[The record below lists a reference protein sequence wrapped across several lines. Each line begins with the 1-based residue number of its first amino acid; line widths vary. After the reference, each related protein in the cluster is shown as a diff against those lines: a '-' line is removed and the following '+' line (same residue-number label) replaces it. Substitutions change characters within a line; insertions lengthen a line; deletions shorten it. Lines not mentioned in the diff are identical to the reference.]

1 MSVPAQ
7 DQQYENFIIRY
18 KQNIQGVPEYQPDE
32 TFQIINDLFGVLY
45 VPMREIPELQ
55 LNSYSYSS
63 IPRCYTYMDTG
74 ALSASGV
81 TRLHGHPYLKLK
93 GSGTLVAIIDSGI
106 DYLHP
111 AFHRGM
117 TSKIL
122 SIWDQELDGGMTEKI
137 PFGREFTRVEIEQ
150 ALSAENPWE
159 VVPSMDKSGHGT
171 GVAATAAGYSIE
183 KEGFSGAAP
192 EAELVIVKLKQAK
205 RYLRDFYLLP
215 QDADIYQEDDIM
227 LAIAYVL
234 RVAAENQKPLSICI
248 GLGSSMGAHQGEGP
262 LNEYINSIAAFSQNA
277 VSVSAGNEGTARHHY
292 MKTLTAVNMR
302 DTIELRVGEK
312 ESTRGFM
319 LEFWGDSPNFYSM
332 MIQSPAGEQLS
343 VSTSLKNSTQE
354 LSFVFVETKVLVNY
368 VPIERRTGN
377 TLIFI
382 RFLHPAAG
390 IWKFL
395 VEGRIPGESRF
406 HIWLPV
412 RGMISDDTYFLE
424 PSPEYTITSPGDAAD
439 AMTATAY
446 QYRDNSLYVQ
456 ASRGYNTE
464 NVVKPDFAAP
474 GVDILTAS
482 NRAGAEFVP
491 ETGTSL
497 AAAQTAGM
505 AALLFEWS
513 LIRENEPYFTG
524 NSIKNYLSR
533 GAVRDLNLSYPNQEW
548 GYGEDVIIRLQSNK
562 ASKINGFRTFFLSRN
577 QTFLL
582 GF

>member
-1 MSVPAQ
+1 MSIPAQ
-7 DQQYENFIIRY
+7 NQQYENFIIRY
-18 KQNIQGVPEYQPDE
+18 KQNIEGVPEYQPDE
-32 TFQIINDLFGVLY
+32 RFQIINDLFGVLY

-122 SIWDQELDGGMTEKI
+122 SIWDQELESGLTERI
-137 PFGREFTRVEIEQ
+137 PFGREFNRGEIEQ

-171 GVAATAAGYSIE
+171 EVAATAAGYSIE

-192 EAELVIVKLKQAK
+192 EAELVVVKLKQAK
-205 RYLRDFYLLP
+205 RYLRDLYLLP
-215 QDADIYQEDDIM
+215 QEADIYQEDDIM

-277 VSVSAGNEGTARHHY
+277 VSVPAGNEGTARHHY
-292 MKTLTAVNMR
+292 MKTLSAANIK

-332 MIQSPAGEQLS
+332 TIQSPTGEQLS
-343 VSTSLKNSTQE
+343 ISTSLKNSTQE
-354 LSFVFVETKVLVNY
+354 LYFVFVETKVLVNY

-382 RFLHPAAG
+382 RFLHPSAG

-482 NRAGAEFVP
+482 IGAGAEFAP
-491 ETGTSL
+491 ATGTSL

-548 GYGEDVIIRLQSNK
+548 GYGRLDLYH
-562 ASKINGFRTFFLSRN
+562 TFE
-577 QTFLL
+577 LL
-582 GF
+582 T

>member
-32 TFQIINDLFGVLY
+32 RFQIINDLFGVLY

-122 SIWDQELDGGMTEKI
+122 SIWDQELESGLTERI
-137 PFGREFTRVEIEQ
+137 PFGREFNRGEIEQ

-171 GVAATAAGYSIE
+171 EVAATAAGYSIE

-192 EAELVIVKLKQAK
+192 EAELVVVKLKQAK
-205 RYLRDFYLLP
+205 RYLRDLYLLP
-215 QDADIYQEDDIM
+215 QEADIYQEDDIM

-277 VSVSAGNEGTARHHY
+277 VSVPAGNEGTARHHY
-292 MKTLTAVNMR
+292 MKTLSAANIK

-332 MIQSPAGEQLS
+332 TIQSPTGEQLS
-343 VSTSLKNSTQE
+343 ISTSLKNSTQE
-354 LSFVFVETKVLVNY
+354 LYFVFVETKVLVNY

-382 RFLHPAAG
+382 RFLHPAVG

-395 VEGRIPGESRF
+395 VGERIPGESRF
-406 HIWLPV
+406 HMWLPV

-424 PSPEYTITSPGDAAD
+424 PSPEYTVTSPGDAAD
-439 AMTATAY
+439 AMTVTAY

-482 NRAGAEFVP
+482 IGAGAEFAP
-491 ETGTSL
+491 ATGTSL

-524 NSIKNYLSR
+524 NSVKNYLSR
-533 GAVRDLNLSYPNQEW
+533 GAVRDLNLIYPNPEW
-548 GYGEDVIIRLQSNK
+548 GYGRLDLYH
-562 ASKINGFRTFFLSRN
+562 TFE
-577 QTFLL
+577 LL
-582 GF
+582 T

>member
-171 GVAATAAGYSIE
+171 GVAATA
-183 KEGFSGAAP
+183 
-192 EAELVIVKLKQAK
+192 ELVIVKLKQAK

-332 MIQSPAGEQLS
+332 TIQSPAGEQLS

-382 RFLHPAAG
+382 RFLHPAVG

-395 VEGRIPGESRF
+395 VGERIPGESRF
-406 HIWLPV
+406 HMWLPV

-424 PSPEYTITSPGDAAD
+424 PSPEYTVTSPGDAAD
-439 AMTATAY
+439 AMTVTAY

-482 NRAGAEFVP
+482 IGAGAEFAP
-491 ETGTSL
+491 ATGTSL
-497 AAAQTAGM
+497 AAAQTAGI

-524 NSIKNYLSR
+524 NSVKNYLSR
-533 GAVRDLNLSYPNQEW
+533 GAVRDLNLIYPNPEW
-548 GYGEDVIIRLQSNK
+548 GYGRLDLYH
-562 ASKINGFRTFFLSRN
+562 TFE
-577 QTFLL
+577 LL
-582 GF
+582 T

>member
-1 MSVPAQ
+1 MSIPAQ
-7 DQQYENFIIRY
+7 NQQYENFIIRY
-18 KQNIQGVPEYQPDE
+18 KQNIEGVPEYQPDE
-32 TFQIINDLFGVLY
+32 RFQIINDLFGVLY
-45 VPMREIPELQ
+45 VPIQEIPELA

-63 IPRCYTYMDTG
+63 IQRCYTYMDTG

-122 SIWDQELDGGMTEKI
+122 SIWDQELEGGMTERI
-137 PFGREFTRVEIEQ
+137 PFGREFNRGEIEQ

-171 GVAATAAGYSIE
+171 EVAATAAGYSIE

-192 EAELVIVKLKQAK
+192 EAELVVVKLKQAK
-205 RYLRDFYLLP
+205 RYLRDLYLLP
-215 QDADIYQEDDIM
+215 QEADIYQEDDIM

-277 VSVSAGNEGTARHHY
+277 VSVPAGNEGTARHHY
-292 MKTLTAVNMR
+292 MKTLSAANIK

-332 MIQSPAGEQLS
+332 TIQSPTGEQLS
-343 VSTSLKNSTQE
+343 VSTSLKNNTQE

-382 RFLHPAAG
+382 RFLHPAVG

-395 VEGRIPGESRF
+395 VGERIPGESRF
-406 HIWLPV
+406 HMWLPV

-424 PSPEYTITSPGDAAD
+424 PSPEYTVTSPGDAAD
-439 AMTATAY
+439 AMTVTAY

-482 NRAGAEFVP
+482 IGAGAEFAP
-491 ETGTSL
+491 ATGTSL

-524 NSIKNYLSR
+524 NSVKNYLSR
-533 GAVRDLNLSYPNQEW
+533 GAVRDLNLIYPNPEW
-548 GYGEDVIIRLQSNK
+548 GYGRLDLYH
-562 ASKINGFRTFFLSRN
+562 TFE
-577 QTFLL
+577 LL
-582 GF
+582 T

>member
-382 RFLHPAAG
+382 RFLHPAVG

-395 VEGRIPGESRF
+395 VEERISGESRF
-406 HIWLPV
+406 HMWLPV

-424 PSPEYTITSPGDAAD
+424 PSPEYTVTSPGDAAD
-439 AMTATAY
+439 AMTVTAY

-482 NRAGAEFVP
+482 IGAGAEFAP
-491 ETGTSL
+491 ATGTSL
-497 AAAQTAGM
+497 AAAQTAGI

-524 NSIKNYLSR
+524 NSVKNYLSR

-548 GYGEDVIIRLQSNK
+548 GYGRLDLYH
-562 ASKINGFRTFFLSRN
+562 TFE
-577 QTFLL
+577 LL
-582 GF
+582 T

>member
-1 MSVPAQ
+1 MSIPAQ
-7 DQQYENFIIRY
+7 NQQYENFIIRY
-18 KQNIQGVPEYQPDE
+18 KQNMQGIPEYQPDE
-32 TFQIINDLFGVLY
+32 RFQIINDLFGVLY
-45 VPMREIPELQ
+45 VPMQEIPELE

-122 SIWDQELDGGMTEKI
+122 SIWDQELESGLTERI
-137 PFGREFTRVEIEQ
+137 PFGREFNRGEIEQ

-171 GVAATAAGYSIE
+171 EVAATAAGYSIE

-192 EAELVIVKLKQAK
+192 EAELVVVKLKQAK
-205 RYLRDFYLLP
+205 RYLRDLYLLP
-215 QDADIYQEDDIM
+215 QEADIYQEDDIM

-277 VSVSAGNEGTARHHY
+277 VSVPAGNEGTARHHY
-292 MKTLTAVNMR
+292 MKTLSAANIK

-332 MIQSPAGEQLS
+332 TIQSPTGEQLS
-343 VSTSLKNSTQE
+343 ISTSLKNSTQE
-354 LSFVFVETKVLVNY
+354 LYFVFVETKVLVNY

-382 RFLHPAAG
+382 RFLHPAVG

-395 VEGRIPGESRF
+395 VGERIPGESRF
-406 HIWLPV
+406 HMWLPV

-424 PSPEYTITSPGDAAD
+424 PSPEYTVTSPGDAAD
-439 AMTATAY
+439 AMTVTAY

-482 NRAGAEFVP
+482 IGAGAEFAP
-491 ETGTSL
+491 ATGTSL

-524 NSIKNYLSR
+524 NSVKNYLSR
-533 GAVRDLNLSYPNQEW
+533 GAVRDLNLIYPNPEW
-548 GYGEDVIIRLQSNK
+548 GYGRLDLYH
-562 ASKINGFRTFFLSRN
+562 TFE
-577 QTFLL
+577 LL
-582 GF
+582 T

>member
-1 MSVPAQ
+1 MSIPAQ
-7 DQQYENFIIRY
+7 NQQYENFIIRY
-18 KQNIQGVPEYQPDE
+18 KQNIEGVPEYQPDE
-32 TFQIINDLFGVLY
+32 RFQIINDLFGVLY
-45 VPMREIPELQ
+45 VPIQEISELA

-122 SIWDQELDGGMTEKI
+122 SIWDQELESGLTERI
-137 PFGREFTRVEIEQ
+137 PFGREFNRGEIEQ

-171 GVAATAAGYSIE
+171 EVAATAAGYSIE
-183 KEGFSGAAP
+183 KESFSGAAP
-192 EAELVIVKLKQAK
+192 EAELVVVKLKQAK
-205 RYLRDFYLLP
+205 RYLRDLYLLP
-215 QDADIYQEDDIM
+215 QEADIYQEDDIM

-277 VSVSAGNEGTARHHY
+277 VSVPAGNEGTARHHY
-292 MKTLTAVNMR
+292 MKTLSAANIK

-332 MIQSPAGEQLS
+332 TIQSPTGEQLS
-343 VSTSLKNSTQE
+343 ISTSLKNSTQE
-354 LSFVFVETKVLVNY
+354 LYFVFVETKVLVNY

-382 RFLHPAAG
+382 RFLHPAVG

-395 VEGRIPGESRF
+395 VGERIPGESRF
-406 HIWLPV
+406 HMWLPV

-424 PSPEYTITSPGDAAD
+424 PSPEYTVTSPGDAAD
-439 AMTATAY
+439 AMTVTAY

-482 NRAGAEFVP
+482 IGAGAEFAP
-491 ETGTSL
+491 ATGTSL
-497 AAAQTAGM
+497 ATAQTAGM

-524 NSIKNYLSR
+524 NSVKNYLSR
-533 GAVRDLNLSYPNQEW
+533 GAVRDLNLIYPNPEW
-548 GYGEDVIIRLQSNK
+548 GYGRLDLYH
-562 ASKINGFRTFFLSRN
+562 TFE
-577 QTFLL
+577 LL
-582 GF
+582 T

>member
-1 MSVPAQ
+1 MSIPAQ
-7 DQQYENFIIRY
+7 NQQYENFIIRY
-18 KQNIQGVPEYQPDE
+18 KQNIEGVPEYQPDE
-32 TFQIINDLFGVLY
+32 RFQIINDLFGVLY
-45 VPMREIPELQ
+45 VPIQEIPELA

-122 SIWDQELDGGMTEKI
+122 SIWDQELEGGMTEKI
-137 PFGREFTRVEIEQ
+137 PFGREFNRGEIEQ

-171 GVAATAAGYSIE
+171 EVAATAAGYSIE

-192 EAELVIVKLKQAK
+192 EAELVVVKLKQAK
-205 RYLRDFYLLP
+205 RYLRDLYLLP
-215 QDADIYQEDDIM
+215 QEADIYQEDDIM

-262 LNEYINSIAAFSQNA
+262 LNEYINSIVAFSQNA
-277 VSVSAGNEGTARHHY
+277 VSVPAGNEGTARHHY
-292 MKTLTAVNMR
+292 MKTLSAANIK

-332 MIQSPAGEQLS
+332 TIQSPTGEQLS
-343 VSTSLKNSTQE
+343 ISTSLKNNTQE

-382 RFLHPAAG
+382 RFLHPAVG

-395 VEGRIPGESRF
+395 VGERIPGESRF
-406 HIWLPV
+406 HMWLPV

-424 PSPEYTITSPGDAAD
+424 PSPEYTVTSPGDAAD
-439 AMTATAY
+439 AMTVTAY

-456 ASRGYNTE
+456 AMVDMYVRNYIDMNDQMVDEYVLMDSSRLGKDLILALGCVADDPLSVSEKLFHYLE
-464 NVVKPDFAAP
+464 DLYMQDKLRQVRAAIHAL
-474 GVDILTAS
+474 GIILLS
-482 NRAGAEFVP
+482 ED
-491 ETGTSL
+491 S
-497 AAAQTAGM
+497 
-505 AALLFEWS
+505 
-513 LIRENEPYFTG
+513 
-524 NSIKNYLSR
+524 YL
-533 GAVRDLNLSYPNQEW
+533 
-548 GYGEDVIIRLQSNK
+548 EDMECCKGIVK
-562 ASKINGFRTFFLSRN
+562 ASFLAGVFVGMKSEMEKLRGN
-577 QTFLL
+577 VEQE
-582 GF
+582 

>member
-1 MSVPAQ
+1 MSIPAQ
-7 DQQYENFIIRY
+7 NQQYENFIIRY
-18 KQNIQGVPEYQPDE
+18 KQNIEGVPEYQPDE
-32 TFQIINDLFGVLY
+32 RFQIINDLFGVLY

-122 SIWDQELDGGMTEKI
+122 SIWDQELEGGMTEKI
-137 PFGREFTRVEIEQ
+137 PFGREFNRGEIEQ

-171 GVAATAAGYSIE
+171 EVAATAAGYSIE

-192 EAELVIVKLKQAK
+192 EAELVVVKLKQAK
-205 RYLRDFYLLP
+205 RYLRGLYLLP
-215 QDADIYQEDDIM
+215 QEADIYQEDDIM

-262 LNEYINSIAAFSQNA
+262 LNEYINSIVAFSQNA
-277 VSVSAGNEGTARHHY
+277 VSVPAGNEGTARHHY
-292 MKTLTAVNMR
+292 MKTLSAANIK

-332 MIQSPAGEQLS
+332 TIQSPTGEQLS
-343 VSTSLKNSTQE
+343 ISTSLKNNTQE

-382 RFLHPAAG
+382 RFLHPAVG

-395 VEGRIPGESRF
+395 VGERIPGESRF
-406 HIWLPV
+406 HMWLPV

-424 PSPEYTITSPGDAAD
+424 PSPEYTVTSPGDAAD
-439 AMTATAY
+439 AMTVTAY

-482 NRAGAEFVP
+482 IGAGAEFAP
-491 ETGTSL
+491 ATGTSL
-497 AAAQTAGM
+497 AAAQTAGI

-524 NSIKNYLSR
+524 NSVKNYLSR
-533 GAVRDLNLSYPNQEW
+533 GAVRDLNLIYPNPEW
-548 GYGEDVIIRLQSNK
+548 GYGRLDLYH
-562 ASKINGFRTFFLSRN
+562 TFE
-577 QTFLL
+577 LL
-582 GF
+582 T

>member
-1 MSVPAQ
+1 MSIPAQ
-7 DQQYENFIIRY
+7 NQQYENFIIRY
-18 KQNIQGVPEYQPDE
+18 KQNIEGVPEYQPDE
-32 TFQIINDLFGVLY
+32 RFQIINDLFGVLY
-45 VPMREIPELQ
+45 VPIQEIPELA

-122 SIWDQELDGGMTEKI
+122 SIWDQELEGGMTEKI
-137 PFGREFTRVEIEQ
+137 PFGREFNRGEIEQ

-171 GVAATAAGYSIE
+171 EVAATAAGYSIE

-192 EAELVIVKLKQAK
+192 EAELVVVKLKQAK
-205 RYLRDFYLLP
+205 RYLRDLYLLP
-215 QDADIYQEDDIM
+215 QEADIYQEDDIM

-262 LNEYINSIAAFSQNA
+262 LNEYINSIVAFSQNA
-277 VSVSAGNEGTARHHY
+277 VSVPAGNEGTARHHY
-292 MKTLTAVNMR
+292 MKTLSAANIK

-332 MIQSPAGEQLS
+332 TIQSPTGEQLS
-343 VSTSLKNSTQE
+343 ISTSLKNNTQE

-382 RFLHPAAG
+382 RFLHPAVG

-395 VEGRIPGESRF
+395 
-406 HIWLPV
+406 
-412 RGMISDDTYFLE
+412 DA
-424 PSPEYTITSPGDAAD
+424 ITV
-439 AMTATAY
+439 TAY

-482 NRAGAEFVP
+482 IGAGAEFAP
-491 ETGTSL
+491 ATGTSL
-497 AAAQTAGM
+497 AAAQTAGI

-524 NSIKNYLSR
+524 NSVKNYLSR
-533 GAVRDLNLSYPNQEW
+533 GAVRDLNLIYPNPEW
-548 GYGEDVIIRLQSNK
+548 GYGRLDLYH
-562 ASKINGFRTFFLSRN
+562 TFE
-577 QTFLL
+577 LL
-582 GF
+582 T

>member
-1 MSVPAQ
+1 MSIPAQ
-7 DQQYENFIIRY
+7 NQQYENFIIRY
-18 KQNIQGVPEYQPDE
+18 KQNIEGVPEYQPDE
-32 TFQIINDLFGVLY
+32 RFQIINDLFGVLY
-45 VPMREIPELQ
+45 VPIQEIPELA
-55 LNSYSYSS
+55 LNSYSYLP
-63 IPRCYTYMDTG
+63 IPRCYTYMVTG

-122 SIWDQELDGGMTEKI
+122 SIWDQELESGLTERI
-137 PFGREFTRVEIEQ
+137 PFGREFNRGEIEQ

-171 GVAATAAGYSIE
+171 EVAATAAGYSIE

-192 EAELVIVKLKQAK
+192 EAELVVVKLKQAK
-205 RYLRDFYLLP
+205 RYLRDLYLLP
-215 QDADIYQEDDIM
+215 QEADIYQEDDIM

-277 VSVSAGNEGTARHHY
+277 VSVPAGNEGTARHHY
-292 MKTLTAVNMR
+292 MKTLSAANIK

-332 MIQSPAGEQLS
+332 TIQSPTGEQLS
-343 VSTSLKNSTQE
+343 ISTSLKNSTQE
-354 LSFVFVETKVLVNY
+354 LYFVFVETKVLVNY

-382 RFLHPAAG
+382 RFLHPAVG

-395 VEGRIPGESRF
+395 VGERIPGESRF
-406 HIWLPV
+406 HMWLPV

-424 PSPEYTITSPGDAAD
+424 PSPEYTVTSPGDAAD
-439 AMTATAY
+439 AMTVTAY

-482 NRAGAEFVP
+482 IGAGAEFAP
-491 ETGTSL
+491 ATGTSL

-524 NSIKNYLSR
+524 NSVKNYLSR
-533 GAVRDLNLSYPNQEW
+533 GAVRDLNLIYPNPEW
-548 GYGEDVIIRLQSNK
+548 GYGRLDLYH
-562 ASKINGFRTFFLSRN
+562 TFE
-577 QTFLL
+577 LL
-582 GF
+582 T

>member
-1 MSVPAQ
+1 MSIPAQ
-7 DQQYENFIIRY
+7 NQQYENFIIRY
-18 KQNIQGVPEYQPDE
+18 KQNIEGVPEYQPDE
-32 TFQIINDLFGVLY
+32 RFQIINDLFGVLY
-45 VPMREIPELQ
+45 VPIQEISELA

-122 SIWDQELDGGMTEKI
+122 SIWDQELESGLTERI
-137 PFGREFTRVEIEQ
+137 PFGREFNRGEIEQ

-171 GVAATAAGYSIE
+171 EVAATAAGYSIE

-192 EAELVIVKLKQAK
+192 EAELVVVKLKQAK
-205 RYLRDFYLLP
+205 RYLRDLYLLP
-215 QDADIYQEDDIM
+215 QEADIYQEDDIM

-277 VSVSAGNEGTARHHY
+277 VSVPAGNEGTARHHY
-292 MKTLTAVNMR
+292 MKTLSAANIK

-332 MIQSPAGEQLS
+332 TIQSPTGEQLS
-343 VSTSLKNSTQE
+343 ISTSLKNSTQE
-354 LSFVFVETKVLVNY
+354 LYFVFVETKVLVNY

-382 RFLHPAAG
+382 RFLHPAVG

-395 VEGRIPGESRF
+395 VGERIPGESRF
-406 HIWLPV
+406 HMWLPV

-424 PSPEYTITSPGDAAD
+424 PSPEYTVTSPGDAAD
-439 AMTATAY
+439 AMTVTAY

-482 NRAGAEFVP
+482 IGAGAEFAP
-491 ETGTSL
+491 ATGTSL

-524 NSIKNYLSR
+524 NSVKNYLSR
-533 GAVRDLNLSYPNQEW
+533 GAVRDLNLIYPNPEW
-548 GYGEDVIIRLQSNK
+548 GYGRLDLYH
-562 ASKINGFRTFFLSRN
+562 TFE
-577 QTFLL
+577 LL
-582 GF
+582 T

>member
-1 MSVPAQ
+1 MSIPAQ
-7 DQQYENFIIRY
+7 NQQYENFIIRY
-18 KQNIQGVPEYQPDE
+18 KQNIEGVPEYQPDE
-32 TFQIINDLFGVLY
+32 RFQIINDLFGVLY

-122 SIWDQELDGGMTEKI
+122 SIWDQELEGGMTEKI
-137 PFGREFTRVEIEQ
+137 PFGREFNRGEIEQ

-171 GVAATAAGYSIE
+171 EVAATAAGYSIE

-192 EAELVIVKLKQAK
+192 EAELVVVKLKQAK
-205 RYLRDFYLLP
+205 RYLRDLYLLP
-215 QDADIYQEDDIM
+215 QEADIYQEDDIM

-262 LNEYINSIAAFSQNA
+262 LNEYINSIVAFSQNA
-277 VSVSAGNEGTARHHY
+277 VSVPAGNEGTARHHY
-292 MKTLTAVNMR
+292 MKTLSAANIK

-332 MIQSPAGEQLS
+332 TIQSPTGEQLS
-343 VSTSLKNSTQE
+343 ISTSLKNNTQE

-382 RFLHPAAG
+382 RFLHPAVG

-395 VEGRIPGESRF
+395 VGERIPGESRF
-406 HIWLPV
+406 HMWLPV

-482 NRAGAEFVP
+482 IGAGAEFAP
-491 ETGTSL
+491 ATGTSL
-497 AAAQTAGM
+497 AAAQTAGI

-524 NSIKNYLSR
+524 NSVKNYLSR
-533 GAVRDLNLSYPNQEW
+533 GAVRDLNLIYPNPEW
-548 GYGEDVIIRLQSNK
+548 GYGRLDLYH
-562 ASKINGFRTFFLSRN
+562 TFE
-577 QTFLL
+577 LL
-582 GF
+582 T

>member
-1 MSVPAQ
+1 MSIPAQ
-7 DQQYENFIIRY
+7 NQQYENFIIRY
-18 KQNIQGVPEYQPDE
+18 KQNIEGVPEYQPDE
-32 TFQIINDLFGVLY
+32 RFQIINDLFGVLY
-45 VPMREIPELQ
+45 VPIQEISELA

-122 SIWDQELDGGMTEKI
+122 SIWDQELESGLTERI
-137 PFGREFTRVEIEQ
+137 PFGREFNRGEIEQ

-171 GVAATAAGYSIE
+171 EVAATAAGYSIE
-183 KEGFSGAAP
+183 KESFSGAAP
-192 EAELVIVKLKQAK
+192 EAELVVVKLKQAK
-205 RYLRDFYLLP
+205 RYLRDLYLLP
-215 QDADIYQEDDIM
+215 QEADIYQEDDIM

-277 VSVSAGNEGTARHHY
+277 VSVPAGNEGTARHHY
-292 MKTLTAVNMR
+292 MKTLSAANIK

-332 MIQSPAGEQLS
+332 TIQSPTGEQLS
-343 VSTSLKNSTQE
+343 ISTSLKNSTQE
-354 LSFVFVETKVLVNY
+354 LYFVFVETKVLVNY

-382 RFLHPAAG
+382 RFLHPAVG

-395 VEGRIPGESRF
+395 VGERIPGESRF
-406 HIWLPV
+406 HMWLPV

-424 PSPEYTITSPGDAAD
+424 PSPEYTVTSPGDAAD
-439 AMTATAY
+439 AMTVTAY

-482 NRAGAEFVP
+482 IGAGAEFAP
-491 ETGTSL
+491 ATGTSL

-524 NSIKNYLSR
+524 NSVKNYLSR
-533 GAVRDLNLSYPNQEW
+533 GAVRDLNLIYPNPEW
-548 GYGEDVIIRLQSNK
+548 GYGRLDLYH
-562 ASKINGFRTFFLSRN
+562 TFE
-577 QTFLL
+577 LL
-582 GF
+582 T

>member
-1 MSVPAQ
+1 MSIPAQ
-7 DQQYENFIIRY
+7 NQQYENFIIRY
-18 KQNIQGVPEYQPDE
+18 KQNIEGVPEYQPDE

-122 SIWDQELDGGMTEKI
+122 SIWDQELESGLTERI
-137 PFGREFTRVEIEQ
+137 PFGREFNRGEIEQ

-171 GVAATAAGYSIE
+171 EVAATAAGYSIE

-192 EAELVIVKLKQAK
+192 EAELVVVKLKQAK
-205 RYLRDFYLLP
+205 RYLRDLYLLP
-215 QDADIYQEDDIM
+215 QEADIYQEDDIM

-277 VSVSAGNEGTARHHY
+277 VSVPAGNEGTARHHY
-292 MKTLTAVNMR
+292 MKTLSVANIK

-332 MIQSPAGEQLS
+332 TIQSPTGEQLS
-343 VSTSLKNSTQE
+343 ISTSLKNSTQE
-354 LSFVFVETKVLVNY
+354 LYFVFVETKVLVNY

-382 RFLHPAAG
+382 RFLHPAVG

-395 VEGRIPGESRF
+395 VGERIPGESRF
-406 HIWLPV
+406 HMWLPV

-424 PSPEYTITSPGDAAD
+424 PSPEYTVTSPGDAAD
-439 AMTATAY
+439 AMTVTAY

-482 NRAGAEFVP
+482 IGAGAEFAP
-491 ETGTSL
+491 ATGTSL

-524 NSIKNYLSR
+524 NSVKNYLSR
-533 GAVRDLNLSYPNQEW
+533 GAVRDLNLIYPNPEW
-548 GYGEDVIIRLQSNK
+548 GYGRLDLYH
-562 ASKINGFRTFFLSRN
+562 TFE
-577 QTFLL
+577 LL
-582 GF
+582 T

>member
-1 MSVPAQ
+1 MSIPAQ
-7 DQQYENFIIRY
+7 NQQYENFIIRY
-18 KQNIQGVPEYQPDE
+18 KQNIEGVPEYQPDE
-32 TFQIINDLFGVLY
+32 RFQIINDLFGVLY

-122 SIWDQELDGGMTEKI
+122 SIWDQELEGGMTEKI
-137 PFGREFTRVEIEQ
+137 PFGREFNRGEIEQ

-171 GVAATAAGYSIE
+171 EVAATAAGYSIE

-205 RYLRDFYLLP
+205 RYLRDLYLLP
-215 QDADIYQEDDIM
+215 QEADIYQEDDIM

-277 VSVSAGNEGTARHHY
+277 VSVPAGNEGTARHHY
-292 MKTLTAVNMR
+292 MKTLSAANIK
-302 DTIELRVGEK
+302 DTIELHVGEK

-332 MIQSPAGEQLS
+332 TIQSPTGEQLS
-343 VSTSLKNSTQE
+343 ISTSLKNNTQE

-382 RFLHPAAG
+382 RFLHPAVG

-395 VEGRIPGESRF
+395 VGERIPGESRF
-406 HIWLPV
+406 HMWLPV

-424 PSPEYTITSPGDAAD
+424 PSPEYTVTSPGDAAD
-439 AMTATAY
+439 AMTVTAY

-482 NRAGAEFVP
+482 IGAGAEFAP
-491 ETGTSL
+491 ATGTSL

-524 NSIKNYLSR
+524 NSVKNYLSR
-533 GAVRDLNLSYPNQEW
+533 GAVRDLNLIYPNPEW
-548 GYGEDVIIRLQSNK
+548 GYGRLDLYH
-562 ASKINGFRTFFLSRN
+562 TFE
-577 QTFLL
+577 LL
-582 GF
+582 T

>member
-1 MSVPAQ
+1 MSIPAQ
-7 DQQYENFIIRY
+7 NQQYENFIIRY
-18 KQNIQGVPEYQPDE
+18 KQNIEGVPEYQPDE
-32 TFQIINDLFGVLY
+32 RFQIINDLFGVLY

-122 SIWDQELDGGMTEKI
+122 SIWDQELESGLTERI
-137 PFGREFTRVEIEQ
+137 PFGREFNRGEIEQ

-171 GVAATAAGYSIE
+171 EVAATAAGYSIE

-205 RYLRDFYLLP
+205 RYLRDLYLLP
-215 QDADIYQEDDIM
+215 QEADIYQEDDIM

-248 GLGSSMGAHQGEGP
+248 GLGSSMGAHQGEEP

-277 VSVSAGNEGTARHHY
+277 VSVPAGNEGTARHHY
-292 MKTLTAVNMR
+292 MKTLSAANIK

-332 MIQSPAGEQLS
+332 TIQSPTGEQLS
-343 VSTSLKNSTQE
+343 ISTSLKNNTQE

-382 RFLHPAAG
+382 RFLHPAVG

-395 VEGRIPGESRF
+395 VGERIPGESRF
-406 HIWLPV
+406 HMWLPV

-424 PSPEYTITSPGDAAD
+424 PSPEYTVTSPGDAAD
-439 AMTATAY
+439 AMTVTAY

-482 NRAGAEFVP
+482 IGAGAEFAP
-491 ETGTSL
+491 ATGTSL

-524 NSIKNYLSR
+524 NSVKNYLSR
-533 GAVRDLNLSYPNQEW
+533 GAVRDLNLIYPNPEW
-548 GYGEDVIIRLQSNK
+548 GYGRLDLYH
-562 ASKINGFRTFFLSRN
+562 TFE
-577 QTFLL
+577 LL
-582 GF
+582 T

>member
-122 SIWDQELDGGMTEKI
+122 SIWDQELESGLTERI
-137 PFGREFTRVEIEQ
+137 PFGREFNRGEIEQ

-171 GVAATAAGYSIE
+171 EVAATAAGYSIE

-192 EAELVIVKLKQAK
+192 EAELVVVKLKQAK
-205 RYLRDFYLLP
+205 RYLRDLYLLP
-215 QDADIYQEDDIM
+215 QEADIYQEDDIM

-277 VSVSAGNEGTARHHY
+277 VSVPAGNEGTARHHY
-292 MKTLTAVNMR
+292 MKTLSAANIK

-332 MIQSPAGEQLS
+332 TIQSPTGEQLS
-343 VSTSLKNSTQE
+343 ISTSLKNSTQE
-354 LSFVFVETKVLVNY
+354 LYFVFVETKVLVNY

-382 RFLHPAAG
+382 RFLHPAVG

-395 VEGRIPGESRF
+395 VGERIPGESRF
-406 HIWLPV
+406 HMWLPV

-424 PSPEYTITSPGDAAD
+424 PSPEYTVTSPGDAAD
-439 AMTATAY
+439 AMTVTAY

-482 NRAGAEFVP
+482 IGAGAEFAP
-491 ETGTSL
+491 ATGTSL

-524 NSIKNYLSR
+524 NSVKNYLSR
-533 GAVRDLNLSYPNQEW
+533 GAVRDLNLIYPNPEW
-548 GYGEDVIIRLQSNK
+548 GYGRLDLYH
-562 ASKINGFRTFFLSRN
+562 TFE
-577 QTFLL
+577 LL
-582 GF
+582 T

>member
-18 KQNIQGVPEYQPDE
+18 KQNIQGIPEYQPDE
-32 TFQIINDLFGVLY
+32 TFHIINDLFGVLY
-45 VPMREIPELQ
+45 VPMREIPELE

-63 IPRCYTYMDTG
+63 IPRCYTYMDNG

-106 DYLHP
+106 DYLHQ

-117 TSKIL
+117 RSKIL
-122 SIWDQELDGGMTEKI
+122 SIWDQELEGGMTERI
-137 PFGREFTRVEIEQ
+137 PFGREFGRAEIEQ

-171 GVAATAAGYSIE
+171 EAAATAAGYSIE

-192 EAELVIVKLKQAK
+192 EAELVVVKLKQAK

-215 QDADIYQEDDIM
+215 QDTDIYQEDDIM

-277 VSVSAGNEGTARHHY
+277 VSVPIGNEGTARHHY
-292 MKTLTAVNMR
+292 MKTLTAANMR

-332 MIQSPAGEQLS
+332 TVQSPTGEQLS

-395 VEGRIPGESRF
+395 MEERIPGESRF
-406 HIWLPV
+406 HMWLPV

-439 AMTATAY
+439 VMTVTAY

-456 ASRGYNTE
+456 ASHGYNTE

-482 NRAGAEFVP
+482 VGAGAEFAP
-491 ETGTSL
+491 ATGTSL
-497 AAAQTAGM
+497 AAAQTAGI

-524 NSIKNYLSR
+524 NSVKNYLSR
-533 GAVRDLNLSYPNQEW
+533 GAVRDLNLIYPNPEW
-548 GYGEDVIIRLQSNK
+548 GYGRLDLYH
-562 ASKINGFRTFFLSRN
+562 TFE
-577 QTFLL
+577 LL
-582 GF
+582 T

>member
-332 MIQSPAGEQLS
+332 TIQSPAGEQLS

-382 RFLHPAAG
+382 RFLHPAVG

-395 VEGRIPGESRF
+395 VGERIPGESRF
-406 HIWLPV
+406 HMWLPV

-424 PSPEYTITSPGDAAD
+424 PSPEYTVTSPGDAAD
-439 AMTATAY
+439 AMTVTAY

-482 NRAGAEFVP
+482 IGAGAEFAP
-491 ETGTSL
+491 ATGTSL
-497 AAAQTAGM
+497 AAAQTAGI
-505 AALLFEWS
+505 ASLLFEWS

-524 NSIKNYLSR
+524 NSVKNYLSR
-533 GAVRDLNLSYPNQEW
+533 GAVRDLNLIYPNPEW
-548 GYGEDVIIRLQSNK
+548 GYGRLDLYH
-562 ASKINGFRTFFLSRN
+562 TFE
-577 QTFLL
+577 LL
-582 GF
+582 T

>member
-1 MSVPAQ
+1 MSIPAQ
-7 DQQYENFIIRY
+7 NQQYENFIIRY
-18 KQNIQGVPEYQPDE
+18 KQNIEGVPEYQPDE
-32 TFQIINDLFGVLY
+32 RFQIINDLFGVLY
-45 VPMREIPELQ
+45 VPIQEISELA

-74 ALSASGV
+74 ALSTSGV

-122 SIWDQELDGGMTEKI
+122 SIWDQELESGLTERI
-137 PFGREFTRVEIEQ
+137 PFGREFNRGEIEQ

-171 GVAATAAGYSIE
+171 EVAATAAGYSIE
-183 KEGFSGAAP
+183 KESFSGAAP
-192 EAELVIVKLKQAK
+192 EAELVVVKLKQAK
-205 RYLRDFYLLP
+205 RYLRDLYLLP
-215 QDADIYQEDDIM
+215 QEADIYQEDDIM

-277 VSVSAGNEGTARHHY
+277 VSVPAGNEGTARHHY
-292 MKTLTAVNMR
+292 MKTLSAANIK

-332 MIQSPAGEQLS
+332 TIQSPTGEQLS
-343 VSTSLKNSTQE
+343 ISTSLKNSTQE
-354 LSFVFVETKVLVNY
+354 LYFVFVETKVLVNY

-382 RFLHPAAG
+382 RFLHPAVG

-395 VEGRIPGESRF
+395 VGERIPGESRF
-406 HIWLPV
+406 HMWLPV

-424 PSPEYTITSPGDAAD
+424 PSPEYTVTSPGDAAD
-439 AMTATAY
+439 AMTVTAY

-482 NRAGAEFVP
+482 IGAGAEFAP
-491 ETGTSL
+491 ATGTSL

-524 NSIKNYLSR
+524 NSVKNYLSR
-533 GAVRDLNLSYPNQEW
+533 GAVRDLNLIYPNPEW
-548 GYGEDVIIRLQSNK
+548 GYGRLDLYH
-562 ASKINGFRTFFLSRN
+562 TFE
-577 QTFLL
+577 LL
-582 GF
+582 T

>member
-277 VSVSAGNEGTARHHY
+277 VSVPAGNEGTARHHY

-382 RFLHPAAG
+382 RFLHPAVG

-395 VEGRIPGESRF
+395 VEERISGESRF
-406 HIWLPV
+406 HMWLPV

-424 PSPEYTITSPGDAAD
+424 PSPEYTVTSPGDAAD
-439 AMTATAY
+439 AMTVTAY

-482 NRAGAEFVP
+482 IGAGAEFAP
-491 ETGTSL
+491 ATGTSL
-497 AAAQTAGM
+497 AAAQTAGI

-524 NSIKNYLSR
+524 NSVKNYLSR
-533 GAVRDLNLSYPNQEW
+533 GAVRDLNLIYPNPEW

>member
-277 VSVSAGNEGTARHHY
+277 VSVPAGNEGTARHHY
-292 MKTLTAVNMR
+292 MKTLSAANMK

-332 MIQSPAGEQLS
+332 TIQSPTGEQLS
-343 VSTSLKNSTQE
+343 ISTSLKNNTQE

-382 RFLHPAAG
+382 RFLHPAVG

-395 VEGRIPGESRF
+395 VGERIPGESRF
-406 HIWLPV
+406 HMWLPV

-424 PSPEYTITSPGDAAD
+424 PSPEYTVTSPGDAAD
-439 AMTATAY
+439 AMTVTAY

-482 NRAGAEFVP
+482 IGAGAEFAP
-491 ETGTSL
+491 ATGTSL

-524 NSIKNYLSR
+524 NSVKNYLSR
-533 GAVRDLNLSYPNQEW
+533 GAVRDLNLIYPNPEW
-548 GYGEDVIIRLQSNK
+548 GYGRLDLYH
-562 ASKINGFRTFFLSRN
+562 TFE
-577 QTFLL
+577 LL
-582 GF
+582 T

>member
-1 MSVPAQ
+1 
-7 DQQYENFIIRY
+7 
-18 KQNIQGVPEYQPDE
+18 
-32 TFQIINDLFGVLY
+32 
-45 VPMREIPELQ
+45 
-55 LNSYSYSS
+55 
-63 IPRCYTYMDTG
+63 MDTG

-122 SIWDQELDGGMTEKI
+122 SIWDQELESGLTERI
-137 PFGREFTRVEIEQ
+137 PFGREFNRGEIEQ

-171 GVAATAAGYSIE
+171 EVAATAAGYSIE

-192 EAELVIVKLKQAK
+192 EAELVVVKLKQAK
-205 RYLRDFYLLP
+205 RYLRDLYLLP
-215 QDADIYQEDDIM
+215 QEADIYQEDDIM

-277 VSVSAGNEGTARHHY
+277 VSVPAGNEGTARHHY
-292 MKTLTAVNMR
+292 MKTLSAANIK

-332 MIQSPAGEQLS
+332 TIQSPTGEQLS
-343 VSTSLKNSTQE
+343 VSTSLKNNTQE

-382 RFLHPAAG
+382 RFQHPASG

-395 VEGRIPGESRF
+395 VEEKIPGKSRF

-412 RGMISDDTYFLE
+412 RGMISDETYFLQS
-424 PSPEYTITSPGDAAD
+424 SPDYTVTAPGDTED
-439 AMTATAY
+439 AMTVTAY
-446 QYRDNSLYVQ
+446 QHRDNSLFIQ
-456 ASRGYNTE
+456 AGRGYNAE
-464 NVVKPDFAAP
+464 NIVKPDFAAP
-474 GVDILTAS
+474 GVGILTAS
-482 NRAGAEFVP
+482 IGPGKEFAP
-491 ETGTSL
+491 ATGTSL
-497 AAAQTAGM
+497 AAAQTAGI
-505 AALLFEWS
+505 AALLFEWA
-513 LIRENEPYFTG
+513 LVRGNEPYFTG
-524 NSIKNYLSR
+524 NSVKHYLSR
-533 GAVRDLNLSYPNQEW
+533 GAVREAGEVYPNPDW
-548 GYGEDVIIRLQSNK
+548 GYGRVDLYH
-562 ASKINGFRTFFLSRN
+562 TFE
-577 QTFLL
+577 LL
-582 GF
+582 T

>member
-1 MSVPAQ
+1 MSIPAQ
-7 DQQYENFIIRY
+7 NQQYENFIIRY
-18 KQNIQGVPEYQPDE
+18 KQNMQGIPEYQPDE
-32 TFQIINDLFGVLY
+32 RFQIINDLFGVLY
-45 VPMREIPELQ
+45 VPMQGIPELE

-81 TRLHGHPYLKLK
+81 TRLQGHPYLKLK

-122 SIWDQELDGGMTEKI
+122 SIWDQELESGLTERI
-137 PFGREFTRVEIEQ
+137 PFGREFDRGEIEQ

-171 GVAATAAGYSIE
+171 EVAATAAGYSIE

-192 EAELVIVKLKQAK
+192 EAELVVVKLKQAK
-205 RYLRDFYLLP
+205 RYLRDLYFLP
-215 QDADIYQEDDIM
+215 QEADIYQEDDIM

-277 VSVSAGNEGTARHHY
+277 VSVPAGNEGTARHHY
-292 MKTLTAVNMR
+292 MKTLTAVNMK

-332 MIQSPAGEQLS
+332 TIQSPTGEQLS
-343 VSTSLKNSTQE
+343 ISTSLKNSTQE

-395 VEGRIPGESRF
+395 VGERIPGESRF
-406 HIWLPV
+406 HMWLPV

-424 PSPEYTITSPGDAAD
+424 PSPEYTVTSPGDAAD
-439 AMTATAY
+439 AMTVTAY

-456 ASRGYNTE
+456 ASRGYNTG

-482 NRAGAEFVP
+482 IGTGAEFVP
-491 ETGTSL
+491 ATGTSL

-524 NSIKNYLSR
+524 NSVKNYLSR
-533 GAVRDLNLSYPNQEW
+533 GAVRDLNLIYPNPEW
-548 GYGEDVIIRLQSNK
+548 GYGRLDLYH
-562 ASKINGFRTFFLSRN
+562 TFE
-577 QTFLL
+577 LL
-582 GF
+582 T

>member
-312 ESTRGFM
+312 ESIRGFM

-332 MIQSPAGEQLS
+332 TIQSPAGEQLS
-343 VSTSLKNSTQE
+343 VSTSLKNSIQE

-382 RFLHPAAG
+382 RFLHPSAG

-446 QYRDNSLYVQ
+446 QYDGS
-456 ASRGYNTE
+456 SSSSS
-464 NVVKPDFAAP
+464 P
-474 GVDILTAS
+474 
-482 NRAGAEFVP
+482 
-491 ETGTSL
+491 
-497 AAAQTAGM
+497 
-505 AALLFEWS
+505 
-513 LIRENEPYFTG
+513 
-524 NSIKNYLSR
+524 
-533 GAVRDLNLSYPNQEW
+533 
-548 GYGEDVIIRLQSNK
+548 
-562 ASKINGFRTFFLSRN
+562 
-577 QTFLL
+577 
-582 GF
+582 